1 MATTTCKIMATG
13 IALAILTACGGG
25 GGGDDGAALLDGPL
39 AKYVGSYQSC
49 DMDNE
54 LLIVNIS
61 QQSSDILNM
70 SLQTNYFANKNC
82 TGELIATETLSS
94 PFTVSYKSTES
105 ALVYGIESGAI
116 TTTVDSVLVTLPATT
131 ISLTGSGVVGNC
143 INIPNKRTCLN
154 ETTIPAGSSN
164 GGLYINGSKF
174 ATLEKT
180 GQIYTVDNIL
190 TRK

>member
-25 GGGDDGAALLDGPL
+25 SADDGAAVSDSPL
-39 AKYVGSYQSC
+39 TKYVGSYQSC

-70 SLQTNYFANKNC
+70 SLQTNYFSNKNC
-82 TGELIATETLSS
+82 TGDLIATETLSS

-105 ALVYGIESGAI
+105 ALVYGLESNAI
-116 TTTVDSVLVTLPATT
+116 TTTIDSVLVTLPAIT
-131 ISLTGSGVVGNC
+131 ISLTGPGVAGNC

-154 ETTIPAGSSN
+154 QTTIPARSSN

-174 ATLEKT
+174 VTLEKT
-180 GQIYTVDNIL
+180 GQTYTVDNIL
-190 TRK
+190 TKR